1 MALSFAGN
9 TPGGVRSCPNARHTN
24 EPVRILTMYD
34 GQLTPPRYGTSV
46 LISFV

>member
-9 TPGGVRSCPNARHTN
+9 IPEGVAFVSKRPHTN

-34 GQLTPPRYGTSV
+34 GQLTPP
-46 LISFV
+46 